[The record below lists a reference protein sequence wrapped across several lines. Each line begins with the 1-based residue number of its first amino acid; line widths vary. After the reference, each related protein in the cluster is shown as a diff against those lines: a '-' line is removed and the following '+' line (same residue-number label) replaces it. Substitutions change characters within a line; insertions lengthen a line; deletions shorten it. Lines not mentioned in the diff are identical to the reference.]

1 MSNVQQPPAGAEQ
14 ARGSYDAVVIGAGF
28 AGLYMLHRLREIGL
42 SARVYEAGGG
52 VGGTWYWNRYPG
64 ARCDSHSI
72 HYSYSFS
79 PELEQE
85 WEWSELF
92 ASQPEILSYLNYVA
106 DRFDLRRD
114 IQFETRV
121 TAAHYD
127 EAAKRWTVETDRG
140 ERVAAQFLITGVGCL
155 STPNT
160 PSVAGLE
167 RFAGA
172 VYHTGQWPHEG
183 VDFSGLRVGV
193 IGTGSS
199 GIQVIPQIAKQAAHL
214 TVFQRTAN
222 YSLPA
227 RNVPLTPEELARVK
241 ATYREIREANL
252 AHPGGLYYEVGWE
265 PTSALAVSDEERAR
279 VFEETWQRGSYALTR
294 SYTDLLTSLE
304 ANQYLSEF
312 VRAKIAEIVRDPE
325 VARKLTPLDHP
336 IGSKRIPIDTE
347 YYQTFNRDN
356 VSLVDVR
363 AAPIETITP
372 RGIRT
377 SEAEYE
383 LDAIVFATG
392 FDAMTGALLRI
403 DIRGRAGLTL
413 REKWAYGPRT
423 FLGLQVAGFPNMFMI
438 TGPGSPSVLTNMPLA
453 IEQHVDWIAECVVA
467 LRERD
472 ATTIEATEAAEEE
485 WIAEVNEAAT
495 HTLYP
500 LANNWYLG
508 SNIPG
513 KPRIFMPYAGGL
525 VEYRRRCDAVAAN
538 GYAGFVL
545 TT

>member
-1 MSNVQQPPAGAEQ
+1 MSNIQQPTAGAER
-14 ARGSYDAVVIGAGF
+14 APGYYDAVVIGAGF

-79 PELEQE
+79 PEIEQE

-92 ASQPEILSYLNYVA
+92 ATQPEILRYLNYVA

-127 EAAKRWTVETDRG
+127 EAGKRWTVETDRG
-140 ERVAAQFLITGVGCL
+140 ERVVAQFLITGVGCL

-167 RFAGA
+167 QFEGA
-172 VYHTGQWPHEG
+172 VYHTGEWPHEG
-183 VDFSGLRVGV
+183 VDFTGLRVGV

-227 RNVPLTPEELARVK
+227 RNVPLAPEELARVK
-241 ATYREIREANL
+241 ARYQEIREANL

-304 ANQYLSEF
+304 ANQHLSEF

-347 YYQTFNRDN
+347 YYQTYNRDN

-363 AAPIETITP
+363 AAPIETITS

-403 DIRGRAGLTL
+403 DIRGRGGLTL

-472 ATTIEATEAAEEE
+472 ATTIEATEESEEE

-525 VEYRRRCDAVAAN
+525 VEYRRRCDEVAAN

-545 TT
+545 TA